1 MALILV
7 KYSKTNPISED
18 ILNIASLGD
27 EVVLFQD
34 GVLYALESP
43 RIDRLQEKGA
53 KIYAMEEDLKI
64 RGYKEEDCAVPLIT
78 YDSFLKVV
86 ERNEKI
92 VG

>member
-18 ILNIASLGD
+18 ILNIASSGD

-34 GVLYALESP
+34 GVLHALEGLK
-43 RIDRLQEKGA
+43 IDRLKEKGA

-78 YDSFLKVV
+78 YDSFLEVV
-86 ERNEKI
+86 ERNENI
-92 VG
+92 IG